1 MLIET
6 ISLALWGDVAALTA
20 LVPNGSFRSDGR
32 QTRAAGARPMLAPV
46 SVPSVED
53 SLDRVTVTPLCRG
66 HGLVVRFTGLRNAE
80 ADPALSR

>member
-1 MLIET
+1 MR
-6 ISLALWGDVAALTA
+6 SFAA

-32 QTRAAGARPMLAPV
+32 LAAAGARAMLAPV
-46 SVPSVED
+46 SVASVED
-53 SLDRVTVTPLCRG
+53 SFDGVTVTPLCRG